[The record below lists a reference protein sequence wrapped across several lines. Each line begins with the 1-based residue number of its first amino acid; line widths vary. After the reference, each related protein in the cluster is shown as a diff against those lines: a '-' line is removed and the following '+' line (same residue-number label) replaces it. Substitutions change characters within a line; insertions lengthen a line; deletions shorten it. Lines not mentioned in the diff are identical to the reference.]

1 MNGIVWDVVYVNRIG
16 RDGYGSGYGS
26 VVGDVVVNI
35 NEGVERFENGVGKR
49 RRENQV
55 DACVRREPFVCRAR
69 PLFCLWVVL
78 TIQVNEGWCG
88 GGIGGVYLVVE
99 PRPVFIVF
107 DISRV

>member
-1 MNGIVWDVVYVNRIG
+1 MNGIVWDVVYVDRIG

-26 VVGDVVVNI
+26 VVGDVIVNV
-35 NEGVERFENGVGKR
+35 NQGVERFENGVGKR
-49 RRENQV
+49 RGENQV
-55 DACVRREPFVCRAR
+55 DACVRRDPFVCRAR
-69 PLFCLWVVL
+69 PLFYLWVVL

-107 DISRV
+107 GISRV